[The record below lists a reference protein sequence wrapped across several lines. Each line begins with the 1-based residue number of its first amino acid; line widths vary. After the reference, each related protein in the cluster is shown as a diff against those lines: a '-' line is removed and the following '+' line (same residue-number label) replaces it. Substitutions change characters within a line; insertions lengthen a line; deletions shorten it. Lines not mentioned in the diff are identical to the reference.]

1 LNALRANQIVFVYPE
16 GEIYMATTLHETGT
30 VVVGYFATGDAAHN
44 AVHLLIE
51 AGFTP
56 SEIGAAFHIGSQT
69 GDIESDSNQ
78 PDVGGSLRGELGTT
92 QTTSHLHAGVSFG
105 GAASTTNDVQVAAL
119 GGGAGSPFEGAGRP
133 GPISGSSLAHTGLP
147 SELKSTLPHD
157 PTMPQSSQHRTPALN
172 LGGTAATGV
181 PPEAKHHEAKSG
193 ETWTEKLKHVF
204 SSSDSKQHETYTGSL
219 EAHTPKAPVTK
230 ESQNFGTGEGHLVLP
245 NRYRYSQPAF
255 EHSLSSHGLQSAHV
269 HHLSQRIGHGGAII
283 TVSAAT
289 RAGEAERVLEA
300 AGGQV
305 RFSAGDATETAYE
318 TNSSS
323 NVELFGT
330 IHSNYPGNRG

>member
-1 LNALRANQIVFVYPE
+1 
-16 GEIYMATTLHETGT
+16 MASTLHESGT
-30 VVVGYFATGDAAHN
+30 VVVGYFSTGDAAHR
-44 AVHLLIE
+44 AVHHLLQ

-56 SEIGAAFHIGSQT
+56 SEIGAAFHVGSQT
-69 GDIESDSNQ
+69 GDGEGETNQ
-78 PDVGGSLRGELGTT
+78 PDVGGSLRSELGTT
-92 QTTSHLHAGVSFG
+92 QTTSHLHAADSFG

-147 SELKSTLPHD
+147 TELKSTLPHD
-157 PTMPQSSQHRTPALN
+157 PTMPQSSQHRTPAVN

-181 PPEAKHHEAKSG
+181 PPEAKHHEVKSG
-193 ETWTEKLKHVF
+193 ETWTEKLKHIF
-204 SSSDSKQHETYTGSL
+204 SSHDSKQRETHTGSVASL
-219 EAHTPKAPVTK
+219 APKAPVTK
-230 ESQNFGTGEGHLVLP
+230 ESQNFGTGEGHLELP
-245 NRYRYSQPAF
+245 NRYQYSQPAF
-255 EHSLSSHGLQSAHV
+255 EHSLSSHGLQSAHA

-283 TVSAAT
+283 TVNAAT

-305 RFSAGDATETAYE
+305 RFSAGESSETASE
-318 TNSSS
+318 ANTGS